1 MAPKTSQR
9 GTAEGKGVPETRSY
23 DATLRRLAHI
33 QAHLKRHP
41 RSGRLNGKVCIVTG
55 AGSLTGIGRATV
67 IHYAHEGAKH
77 IYALDLDGSNLD
89 KLRKVVQ
96 TQYPDVKVD
105 TLACDAADEDA
116 VRDICE
122 RAIQDE
128 GRLDV
133 FFSNAAIVGNPV
145 SIGMLDAEDVS
156 ETFRVNVASCF
167 LAVKHASHAMK
178 KTSPSKNE
186 SGGSIVLTASVAG
199 LRSGAGPSDY
209 SASKAAVVSLAATSA
224 WQLSH
229 TNIRVNAVCPG
240 LIETGMTKIVFDAA
254 KDKGTAGKIG
264 QLNPMGR
271 YGVAEEV
278 AHAIVF
284 LSSDEA
290 SYVNGIA
297 LPVCGGFSA
306 SHPVMPGKMA

>member
-1 MAPKTSQR
+1 MAPSTIGSQA
-9 GTAEGKGVPETRSY
+9 GHY

-33 QAHLKRHP
+33 QGHLARRP
-41 RSGRLNGKVCIVTG
+41 RSGRLDGKVCIVTG

-67 IHYAHEGAKH
+67 LHYAHEGAKH
-77 IYALDLDGSNLD
+77 IYALDFDDSNFEDL
-89 KLRKVVQ
+89 KATVRK
-96 TQYPDVKVD
+96 QYPEVKVD
-105 TLACDAADEDA
+105 TVECDAADEA
-116 VRDICE
+116 
-122 RAIQDE
+122 AIQAICDRAVQE
-128 GRLDV
+128 ESRLDV
-133 FFSNAAIVGNPV
+133 FFANAAIVGSPV
-145 SIGMLDAEDVS
+145 PIGTVEAEDVA
-156 ETFRVNVASCF
+156 ETFRVNVVSCF
-167 LAVKHASHAMK
+167 LAVKCASEAMK
-178 KTSPSKNE
+178 QTSASKPE

-224 WQLSH
+224 WQLSR

-254 KDKGTAGKIG
+254 REKGTAGKIG
-264 QLNPMGR
+264 QLNPTGR
-271 YGVAEEV
+271 YGVPEEIASAV
-278 AHAIVF
+278 VF

-297 LPVCGGFSA
+297 LPVCGGLSA